1 MPKITFIAADGDT
14 QTVNAPTGISVMEA
28 ALQNGVAGIDGDCG
42 GAVACGTC
50 HVYVASE
57 WLEKTGPAQTEDEVE
72 MLSLTDSARAGSR
85 LSCQITITD
94 DLDGLVL
101 TTPAAQH

>member
-1 MPKITFIAADGDT
+1 MPKITFVAASGDR
-14 QTVNAPTGISVMEA
+14 QTVDAPSGISAMEA
-28 ALQNGVAGIDGDCG
+28 ALQNGVAGIDGDCS

-50 HVYVASE
+50 HVYVAPE
-57 WLEKTGPAQTEDEVE
+57 WLEKTGPAQTEDERE
-72 MLSLTDSARAGSR
+72 MLSLTDSAKEGSR